1 MPSPSLLLLR
11 APPPSPHLISPL
23 RRCLASP
30 SLGPTTRAP
39 RPHPLRLP
47 RAGSRAT
54 ARVVEPGDA
63 GASGLIPIARCY
75 EGRLARLELAGAAR
89 REQAVAAAAAADG
102 GAAAEENLAAGAEA
116 MVVEAFLPG
125 PDGGGASASST
136 RVILQAK
143 EVKDKASKI
152 KKQFGSEFFSENEP
166 DSETMLAMA
175 FKQVVMQRLSNF
187 RLEVF
192 SPGSERDFQ
201 DLGKPRKVS
210 MDFSI
215 ISSDEKLLASLA
227 EAIFSCVIQ
236 DASNNQLVGTG
247 GLFQKQQLNCSIDS
261 SVCIHKISEAEIVRS
276 AIKCLESF
284 DLMKSPQ
291 NVCKT
296 KNGWWPAP
304 NYESLEKIGGHEF
317 VLWAN
322 EYIPTYRL
330 QIKAKAFE
338 NTYLEGRHELE
349 SNRWEVLLT
358 HSQLAELGN
367 VIDMYFEDQ
376 FTLPGKTFHPHW
388 NSDPSKIKKNN
399 GYLNNIFSLM
409 AGSCIILFVAIFA
422 QLCWPR
428 SLGDKR
434 LFKGISNVPSS
445 QGYCSDI
452 NSLDSSEIQAY
463 CTSLIKKMKDSYGC
477 PGDVMVDAH
486 IGAWVGELPDCFKG
500 INIED
505 NAASDNVQHPDT
517 FIQENQAQLVPIST
531 KVSDLEQNDRTQE
544 TLQNIASFQVV
555 MSEEG
560 KVVGFQPTNRP
571 AVNHWSINPLATLLY
586 QGRTLSPGILEP
598 KLKIS
603 RPAKA
608 VPIELL
614 MSSERFSCSG
624 DVMVDTNIGAW
635 VGELPDCFMGIN
647 SMDSAAS
654 DDVQHL
660 DGYILENQLQFVPT
674 NFQKSC
680 LEQTYTTQE
689 TLQNIA
695 SFQKTVE
702 LWDFKQL
709 AAYLLLI
716 HPFPLPFQVTMP
728 STKLVCCLVEKH
740 GEDTISIAKLR
751 SNVLGV

>member
-11 APPPSPHLISPL
+11 APPPSPHLISPC

-30 SLGPTTRAP
+30 SLRPTTRAS
-39 RPHPLRLP
+39 RPHPLRLAP
-47 RAGSRAT
+47 AGSRRAPRAT
-54 ARVVEPGDA
+54 ARVVEAGDA

-102 GAAAEENLAAGAEA
+102 GAAAEAHLAAGAES
-116 MVVEAFLPG
+116 MVVEAFLPAA
-125 PDGGGASASST
+125 DGGGASASST

-143 EVKDKASKI
+143 EVKGKASKI
-152 KKQFGSEFFSENEP
+152 KRQFGPEFFSENEP

-210 MDFSI
+210 MDFSV
-215 ISSDEKLLASLA
+215 ISSDEKLLPSLA

-236 DASNNQLVGTG
+236 DASNNQLGATG

-261 SVCIHKISEAEIVRS
+261 SVCIHKISEAEIVSS
-276 AIKCLESF
+276 AKRCLESF

-291 NVCKT
+291 NVRKT

-304 NYESLEKIGGHEF
+304 NYESLVKIGGPEF

-322 EYIPTYRL
+322 EYIPTYKL
-330 QIKAKAFE
+330 QIKTKAFE
-338 NTYLEGRHELE
+338 NTNLEGRRESE

-358 HSQLAELGN
+358 RSQLAELGN

-376 FTLPGKTFHPHW
+376 FTLPGKAFHPHW

-399 GYLNNIFSLM
+399 GYLNNIFSFM
-409 AGSCIILFVAIFA
+409 AGSCIILFVAVFA

-434 LFKGISNVPSS
+434 LFKGISNVSS
-445 QGYCSDI
+445 YQGYCSDI

-500 INIED
+500 IDSED
-505 NAASDNVQHPDT
+505 NAASDSVQHSDT
-517 FIQENQAQLVPIST
+517 FIQENQAQLVPINT
-531 KVSDLEQNDRTQE
+531 KMSDLEQNDRTQE

-614 MSSERFSCSG
+614 MS
-624 DVMVDTNIGAW
+624 VNQ
-635 VGELPDCFMGIN
+635 
-647 SMDSAAS
+647 DSFFALARP
-654 DDVQHL
+654 VQ
-660 DGYILENQLQFVPT
+660 DP
-674 NFQKSC
+674 
-680 LEQTYTTQE
+680 
-689 TLQNIA
+689 
-695 SFQKTVE
+695 
-702 LWDFKQL
+702 
-709 AAYLLLI
+709 
-716 HPFPLPFQVTMP
+716 
-728 STKLVCCLVEKH
+728 
-740 GEDTISIAKLR
+740 
-751 SNVLGV
+751 